1 VPSACPEKWRLS
13 PRPSGTQQLPEA
25 RSWPGTALALP
36 KLLIATPAARSGR
49 PQRHRLAPAGRR
61 ARRLKPTVPFRF
73 VLHRLVGVIGRTH
86 KGCPPHGRGRVQR
99 RRRRVR
105 NVVRRPIMAPRDLVG
120 GEGPFWH
127 RHRLPRS
134 DAVLSTGQANGRI
147 HSLVPMGRRALA
159 IPVTAHPGRLSRKPH
174 RHPHAA
180 PASTYRDA
188 WLPPQ
193 QRAPSSAS
201 VLRRHHGLL

>member
-61 ARRLKPTVPFRF
+61 ARRLKPNVPFRF

-120 GEGPFWH
+120 REAP
-127 RHRLPRS
+127 LLAPTS
-134 DAVLSTGQANGRI
+134 SATL
-147 HSLVPMGRRALA
+147 GRRVVDG
-159 IPVTAHPGRLSRKPH
+159 PSKRTHPLSRPH
-174 RHPHAA
+174 GAA
-180 PASTYRDA
+180 RTSNPSHCSPRPSEQEATPAPTRSTREYI
-188 WLPPQ
+188 
-193 QRAPSSAS
+193 
-201 VLRRHHGLL
+201 